1 MAGPVGEE
9 VVTAGGPKAGKA
21 EGGEETDGGAVCGGS
36 GKVED
41 MRDAT

>member
-9 VVTAGGPKAGKA
+9 VMTAGGPKAGKV
-21 EGGEETDGGAVCGGS
+21 EGGEEAEGGAVRGGS